1 MPLVTHD
8 ELDDEHW
15 LFLHQVRLR
24 GVVDIDGSSVVRV
37 EEAGLVAR
45 VPKGFRLTPTG
56 RDQHQAWARVEPGG
70 ELEGAVERAYQ
81 RFLGLNRELI
91 RVCSDWQVRPGGVPN
106 DHRDP
111 GYDWAIVDR
120 VDAID
125 DRVGPIVSALGR
137 ALVRFADYRPRLRA
151 ARRRVDA
158 GESDWLTSPRID
170 SYHTVWMQLHEDLL
184 LALGRER
191 SSEAPGAGR

>member
-1 MPLVTHD
+1 MTHD

-15 LFLHQVRLR
+15 LLLHEVRLR
-24 GVVDIDGSSVVRV
+24 GVVDVDGSVAVRV
-37 EEAGLVAR
+37 QEAGLVVR
-45 VPKGFRLTPTG
+45 VPKGIRLTPDG
-56 RDQHQAWARVEPGG
+56 RERHTAWARVEPET
-70 ELEGAVERAYQ
+70 ELELAVERAYQ
-81 RFLGLNRELI
+81 RFLALNRELI

-111 GYDWAIVDR
+111 TYDW

-125 DRVGPIVSALGR
+125 DRVSPIIAGLSR
-137 ALVRFADYRPRLRA
+137 LVTRFADYRPRLRA
-151 ARRRVDA
+151 ARRRVDD
-158 GESDWLTSPRID
+158 GEAEWLTSPRID

-191 SSEAPGAGR
+191 SSEK